1 MSLARRNR
9 STHRSKRNPAKI
21 MAGISEDSSYIES
34 TEIVEDRLSGDR
46 AGGVLQVNDG
56 LVTNLQLK
64 TCIDNLK
71 IELKKELKDEM
82 KVELDQLLAAII
94 QEINKL
100 KSKKSDTSSRWPR
113 FIRRFWC
120 FCNDDTVQ
128 ENPDADDVQSPVQ
141 VDTAPQPVLAP
152 TVNRSIS
159 ISEVIEFQPPPRSAD
174 GQSSA
179 VPATDSASMAS
190 SPQLP
195 FDSQAGTSFP
205 AGPGGPDSDSG
216 SSSASCAVVEPVLGS
231 YISNPTPARSSRPTW
246 RSLNMYTQRQIVRPF
261 GPVPR
266 PRLAGPQRSGVSEAP
281 AGSGA
286 AANSGGA
293 AANSGGMAASGQ
305 VQASRGE
312 EVLTGRA

>member
-1 MSLARRNR
+1 MATFYSTVLVLLQRRY
-9 STHRSKRNPAKI
+9 
-21 MAGISEDSSYIES
+21 G
-34 TEIVEDRLSGDR
+34 SGKP
-46 AGGVLQVNDG
+46 GMTPPQ
-56 LVTNLQLK
+56 
-64 TCIDNLK
+64 
-71 IELKKELKDEM
+71 
-82 KVELDQLLAAII
+82 
-94 QEINKL
+94 
-100 KSKKSDTSSRWPR
+100 
-113 FIRRFWC
+113 
-120 FCNDDTVQ
+120 
-128 ENPDADDVQSPVQ
+128 DADDVQSPVQ

-246 RSLNMYTQRQIVRPF
+246 KYVYPAANCPSFWASAEASLGWTPALRRKR
-261 GPVPR
+261 GASR
-266 PRLAGPQRSGVSEAP
+266 QRSS
-281 AGSGA
+281 
-286 AANSGGA
+286 
-293 AANSGGMAASGQ
+293 
-305 VQASRGE
+305 
-312 EVLTGRA
+312 